1 MVPLGLGS
9 LFFNSPRYFIL
20 PLSWAYM
27 ALPAPDPAL
36 RRGRSFSAFPSSE
49 VVSVMDELLNAA
61 ITSHARWKGQLR
73 EAIDHGQ
80 LPEPISV
87 RADDR
92 CDLGKWI
99 YGEGTAYQAAS
110 EYQNLKLLHA
120 QFHET
125 AASVVEIIINDN
137 KANAKV
143 ELESGTLAAASMKVI
158 KAISNL
164 QKLVGEWK
172 SSK

>member
-1 MVPLGLGS
+1 MLGTRMVPLGLGS

-92 CDLGKWI
+92 GDLGKWI

-110 EYQNLKLLHA
+110 EYQNLKLQIGRA
-120 QFHET
+120 HET

-137 KANAKV
+137 KTNAKV
-143 ELESGTLAAASMKVI
+143 ELEPGTLAAASMKAL
-158 KAISNL
+158 KAT
-164 QKLVGEWK
+164 
-172 SSK
+172 

>member
-1 MVPLGLGS
+1 
-9 LFFNSPRYFIL
+9 
-20 PLSWAYM
+20 
-27 ALPAPDPAL
+27 
-36 RRGRSFSAFPSSE
+36 
-49 VVSVMDELLNAA
+49 MDELLNAA

-73 EAIDHGQ
+73 EALDRGQ
-80 LPEPISV
+80 LPDPISV

-99 YGEGTAYQAAS
+99 YGEGMAYQTEA
-110 EYQNLKLLHA
+110 EYQDLKILHA

-125 AASVVEIIINDN
+125 AASVVEIIINND
-137 KANAKV
+137 KANAKA
-143 ELESGTLAAASMKVI
+143 ELESGALTAASMKVI
-158 KAISNL
+158 NAISKV